1 MEIMNIIVLLYE
13 GSPIFIV
20 YPLNKNTHSSNQVII
35 FDNQQTS
42 IIGNKT
48 IGLDRRVYGNR

>member
-1 MEIMNIIVLLYE
+1 MNIIVLLYE